1 MKKLLSIIMCLSLIF
16 TFAACSNTAQ
26 EEETASQSSQ
36 TSTQAQTQSSS
47 QTDGSTGSNVLVAYF
62 AVAENSE
69 VDAASSASVV
79 TVNGEAQ
86 GIVQALARMIQNET
100 GGDLFS
106 IQTSVDYPADRNDLI
121 EYAQEEQDSN
131 ARPQLTAHIENL
143 DDYDTIFIGYPIW
156 WYDLPQ
162 VMYSFFDEYDF
173 SGKTIIPFCVHNGSQ
188 FTGTIQTI
196 QELEPNAKVITDGFT
211 VNESNA
217 ADSAEDIAAW
227 IEELNL

>member
-1 MKKLLSIIMCLSLIF
+1 MCLSLIF

-36 TSTQAQTQSSS
+36 TSTQSQTQSSS

-196 QELEPNAKVITDGFT
+196 QELEPNAEVITDGFT

-227 IEELNL
+227 IEKLNL

>member
-1 MKKLLSIIMCLSLIF
+1 MCLSLIF

-26 EEETASQSSQ
+26 EEKTASQSSQ

-69 VDAASSASVV
+69 VDAVSSASVV

>member
-1 MKKLLSIIMCLSLIF
+1 MCLSLIF

>member
-1 MKKLLSIIMCLSLIF
+1 MFESYFHLRRLQQYRSGGG
-16 TFAACSNTAQ
+16 N
-26 EEETASQSSQ
+26 ASQSSQ
-36 TSTQAQTQSSS
+36 TSTQAQTQNSS

-196 QELEPNAKVITDGFT
+196 QELEPNAEVITDGFT